1 MEIIKRPLSPSSHQN
16 TSKKPKNEVAVAQN
30 VGKSIVASTPLR
42 TSNLPAPIMLLS
54 GHLGEVLT
62 TRFSPCGKYIAS
74 GGTDKQIYLWSV
86 FDKCENFSMLTGHR
100 GAVLELCW
108 SEDGSKIVSAS
119 SDKTVTI
126 FDVET
131 GRKIRQCR
139 GHEGIVNSCSTNKGT
154 PHQLIVSASD
164 DGSVRVWDA
173 RKAKQISSFQQGYPL
188 TACCFDETSDSVFAG
203 GVGNVI
209 QAWDLSSSLS
219 LYSLQAHKD
228 SITGI
233 RLSPDGCFLLSNA
246 MDSIVHMWDV
256 RPFVSSSRCVSSFP
270 YSCHNFEKNIL
281 RCAWSADGSKAS
293 CGSSDRLVNIWDIH
307 TGTLLYQ
314 LPGHEGAVTQVE
326 FHPC

>member
-209 QAWDLSSSLS
+209 QVSVVHPLPNLPRHLSSTLSSSAGVGS
-219 LYSLQAHKD
+219 LLLPQSLLAPGPQRLHHRHQTQPGWLLPPLQRDGLHRAHV
-228 SITGI
+228 G
-233 RLSPDGCFLLSNA
+233 RAPLCELLQ
-246 MDSIVHMWDV
+246 M
-256 RPFVSSSRCVSSFP
+256 
-270 YSCHNFEKNIL
+270 
-281 RCAWSADGSKAS
+281 
-293 CGSSDRLVNIWDIH
+293 RLVLP
-307 TGTLLYQ
+307 LLVPQ
-314 LPGHEGAVTQVE
+314 L
-326 FHPC
+326 